1 MNSKLFVEAVQK
13 VSDIATHI
21 NNHIKQHENFQ
32 KMLSI
37 QKCFDKSAPKLLTPG
52 REFIKEGILK
62 KVKFCHLKYSFHIAE
77 FLKKNQHLDFCF
89 HLSPLQC
96 QHKNKMS

>member
-1 MNSKLFVEAVQK
+1 MIKDFYRVHINFNYLVAVTLKTCGKTFLEAVQK

-62 KVKFCHLKYSFHIAE
+62 KVKFAI
-77 FLKKNQHLDFCF
+77 
-89 HLSPLQC
+89 
-96 QHKNKMS
+96 

>member
-77 FLKKNQHLDFCF
+77 FLKKINI
-89 HLSPLQC
+89 
-96 QHKNKMS
+96 

>member
-1 MNSKLFVEAVQK
+1 MNFDWLTTEAVQK

-37 QKCFDKSAPKLLTPG
+37 QKCFDKSAPKILTPG

-62 KVKFCHLKYSFHIAE
+62 KVLNFFKDLFNKIRVKKYYVWYIE
-77 FLKKNQHLDFCF
+77 YCV
-89 HLSPLQC
+89 
-96 QHKNKMS
+96 